1 MKRLPAFW
9 SILQLPAIFNEKGK
23 ANCAQTMDLAAF
35 LFERIRQII
44 LVRHQ
49 FPGDF
54 KLKAFF
60 RLHPGENEP

>member
-1 MKRLPAFW
+1 M
-9 SILQLPAIFNEKGK
+9 N
-23 ANCAQTMDLAAF
+23 LAAF

-49 FPGDF
+49 FRGDF
-54 KLKAFF
+54 ELKTFF